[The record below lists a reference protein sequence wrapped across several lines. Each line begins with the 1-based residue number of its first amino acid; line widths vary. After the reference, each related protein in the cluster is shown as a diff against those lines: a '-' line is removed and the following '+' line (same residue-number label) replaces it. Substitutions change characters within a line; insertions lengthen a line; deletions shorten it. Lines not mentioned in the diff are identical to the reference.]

1 MTTFHPLPLSLGQVR
16 VPVILVGNKSDLER
30 HRQVSL
36 AESRS
41 LAESW
46 GAPFMETSAKTNQ
59 NVDDMFVEIVREMN
73 ARTQKE
79 KGESSCC
86 LIL

>member
-1 MTTFHPLPLSLGQVR
+1 MT
-16 VPVILVGNKSDLER
+16 
-30 HRQVSL
+30 L

-73 ARTQKE
+73 LRTQKD
-79 KGESSCC
+79 KSDNSCC